1 MRLENQMR
9 YRTLQTEEGFHD
21 EQGFT
26 LMETCVSLVVMM
38 IVSLG
43 IASAFTY
50 SINNNTGGGDRA
62 LALAV
67 AQQQLERLRNVPFN
81 DASLTATSTSGTSQ
95 TVTVPVG
102 DGENRSFTVWTR
114 IDDDTATRKTIQVRV
129 TPLGDSAVWARGSVL
144 LTVQRSAFTLGAYYG
159 GS

>member
-1 MRLENQMR
+1 MRVQNQKR
-9 YRTLQTEEGFHD
+9 YPTLQTEEGFRN
-21 EQGFT
+21 ERGFT

-50 SINNNTGGGDRA
+50 SIENNTGGGDRA

-67 AQQQLERLRNVPFN
+67 AQQRLEALRNVPFT
-81 DASLTATSTSGTSQ
+81 DASLTATGTGGTSQ
-95 TVTVPVG
+95 TVTVPV
-102 DGENRSFTVWTR
+102 DDDESRPFTVWTR

-144 LTVQRSAFTLGAYYG
+144 LTVQRSAFTLGTYYG